1 MEVRFIALVSGM
13 LLSASCW
20 SADALFAVA
29 NNFYRPMKALSQ
41 DFESQFP
48 HHIEISTGATG
59 QLYVQITQ
67 GAPFDLFFAADTV
80 RPAKLVQAR
89 QASEQ
94 FTYARGTLVLWSAQ
108 PKIAVKERLLSGAY
122 THLAMANPQLAPYGL
137 AAQQALEKMG
147 LYTKIQDKIVQGKGL
162 NPTFQ
167 FIATGNAALGFVAKS
182 QVYQNNHYQSG
193 SYWEVPFEDYAP
205 IRQDAVVLPAGQT
218 NEAAQAFLNYL
229 KTDRAQ
235 NIIRSYGYRS
245 VNER

>member
-1 MEVRFIALVSGM
+1 MKARFIVLMSGL

-41 DFESQFP
+41 DFESRFP

-67 GAPFDLFFAADTV
+67 GAPFDLFFAADTA
-80 RPAKLVQAR
+80 RPTKLVQDQ
-89 QASEQ
+89 QASDQ

-108 PKIAVKERLLSGAY
+108 PKIAVKDLLLSGEYA
-122 THLAMANPQLAPYGL
+122 HLAMANPQLAPYGL
-137 AAQQALEKMG
+137 AAQQVLEKMG
-147 LYTKIQDKIVQGKGL
+147 LYSKIQDKIVQGKGL

-167 FIATGNAALGFVAKS
+167 FVVTGNAALGFVAKS
-182 QVYQNNHYQSG
+182 QVYQNHHYQSG
-193 SYWEVPFEDYAP
+193 SYWEVPCEDYAQ

-218 NEAAQAFLNYL
+218 NKAAQAFLNYL
-229 KTDRAQ
+229 QTDRAQ
-235 NIIRSYGYRS
+235 RIIQSYGYR
-245 VNER
+245 